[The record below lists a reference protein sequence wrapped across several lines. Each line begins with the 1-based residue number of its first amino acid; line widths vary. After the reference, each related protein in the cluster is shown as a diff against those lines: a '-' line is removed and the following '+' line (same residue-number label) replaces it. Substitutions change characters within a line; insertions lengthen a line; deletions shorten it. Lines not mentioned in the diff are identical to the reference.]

1 MANMEKNMTLR
12 TKLVLGFGLIVLL
25 LLQNGVFT
33 FFQLSQLDVMLSK
46 ASSEPASAA
55 VQRHLDQF
63 KMVILMMTALGLLL
77 AIMVTVFM
85 ARSIFAPL
93 ARICTALADAV
104 DGMGDHPEKQHLVDL
119 AAELR
124 RLIGSRRE

>member
-1 MANMEKNMTLR
+1 MTLR

-25 LLQNGVFT
+25 LLQNGVLT

-85 ARSIFAPL
+85 ARSVFAPL
-93 ARICTALADAV
+93 ARICASLTDAV
-104 DGMGDHPEKQHLVDL
+104 DGMGEHPEKKHLQDL
-119 AAELR
+119 TVELR
-124 RLIGSRRE
+124 RLLGASN